1 MPGRLY
7 PFEMAASDE
16 VSSVSSMSDVGDEN
30 HVYVGSGRVPRP
42 EAQPNTGGYEG
53 LFVSEFEKFMWTR
66 NEFDVPKSDWRLVD
80 ASSWG
85 RVEHGLPIFLN
96 CGGSAIATFKFE
108 KETEII
114 LRNKEVLHVYK
125 PKNPLFNQFVVRQ
138 VGPPLVV
145 AWRFIPSPYKADDVL
160 VDFWFPGMIREPC
173 MVTG

>member
-1 MPGRLY
+1 M
-7 PFEMAASDE
+7 
-16 VSSVSSMSDVGDEN
+16 
-30 HVYVGSGRVPRP
+30 
-42 EAQPNTGGYEG
+42 
-53 LFVSEFEKFMWTR
+53 
-66 NEFDVPKSDWRLVD
+66 
-80 ASSWG
+80 
-85 RVEHGLPIFLN
+85 EHGLPIFLN